1 MSLTGFI
8 SYKRVGWTGQ
18 TPWNPTN
25 LNIMDKGIK
34 DNNDMIANLR
44 NEVSALNSN
53 LSAIIPD
60 YTKATKIFECVDY
73 DTTRKNYIAPSD
85 GYLNYQVFKG
95 AIMINYAGIL
105 RFGSIVDDDGYAT
118 GGLVPIKKGTTV
130 NIAGVRNTGDSSAIS
145 EVWFIPI

>member
-1 MSLTGFI
+1 MANKKITDATQISTMSGSDKLFVNSGDDLKQITLDQAVAA
-8 SYKRVGWTGQ
+8 S
-18 TPWNPTN
+18 TP
-25 LNIMDKGIK
+25 
-34 DNNDMIANLR
+34 
-44 NEVSALNSN
+44 VQQLNSN

-130 NIAGVRNTGDSSAIS
+130 NIAGARNTGDSSAIS

>member
-44 NEVSALNSN
+44 GEVSALNNNINKCLKVLN
-53 LSAIIPD
+53 LSGKDGQSAKEIIQKYID
-60 YTKATKIFECVDY
+60 
-73 DTTRKNYIAPSD
+73 KNAFNTGIYVGNINRGSQD
-85 GYLNYQVFKG
+85 GYICSATGNTYMAFIVF
-95 AIMINYAGIL
+95 
-105 RFGSIVDDDGYAT
+105 GYAYASLQYYIYMS
-118 GGLVPIKKGTTV
+118 GKWIH
-130 NIAGVRNTGDSSAIS
+130 
-145 EVWFIPI
+145 